1 MTEPETITEHYH
13 HDLGDGLGE
22 FAERPSFRQVSGE
35 TDEHASRDAPRE
47 SSARSVAEHV
57 SSLLLSADET
67 ARRIVEEAE
76 AKSREQLDEIDR
88 RVRWMEA
95 ETARLASWS
104 RQTEEM
110 IQALGSAVEG
120 FRNDVEGVPHRISEA
135 LSPLASH
142 VPHLV
147 HQMNELMGALTPPPS
162 PSPGESGAS
171 QADASFVEGWHD
183 LNQES
188 H

>member
-13 HDLGDGLGE
+13 HDLGDGLAE
-22 FAERPSFRQVSGE
+22 FADRAAFGQISGQPN
-35 TDEHASRDAPRE
+35 EHASTEAPRE

-57 SSLLLSADET
+57 SSLLLSADQT

-76 AKSREQLDEIDR
+76 AKSRDQLAEIDR

-120 FRNDVEGVPHRISEA
+120 FRNDVEGVPQRISEA

-147 HQMNELMGALTPPPS
+147 RQMNELMGALSPPPA
-162 PSPGESGAS
+162 PGDSGEGHP
-171 QADASFVEGWHD
+171 DASFVEGWHD
-183 LNQES
+183 LNEES

>member
-22 FAERPSFRQVSGE
+22 FAGRPSFAQASGQPE
-35 TDEHASRDAPRE
+35 EHAVREAPRE

-76 AKSREQLDEIDR
+76 AKSKDQLDEIDR

-110 IQALGSAVEG
+110 IQSLGSAVEG
-120 FRNDVEGVPHRISEA
+120 FRNDVEGVPQRISEA

-147 HQMNELMGALTPPPS
+147 SQMNELMGALSPPPA
-162 PSPGESGAS
+162 PAPGGS
-171 QADASFVEGWHD
+171 ADHPADENWVGGWDDRNDEH
-183 LNQES
+183 

>member
-13 HDLGDGLGE
+13 HDLAGGHEE
-22 FAERPSFRQVSGE
+22 FAGPHAPNGAPTRPGEYAGRDSQRDVS
-35 TDEHASRDAPRE
+35 AQ
-47 SSARSVAEHV
+47 SVAEHV
-57 SSLLLSADET
+57 SSLLLSAEGT

-76 AKSREQLDEIDR
+76 AKASDQLAEIDR

-95 ETARLASWS
+95 ESARLASWS

-120 FRNDVEGVPHRISEA
+120 FRNDVEAVPHRISEA

-147 HQMNELMGALTPPPS
+147 RQMNELMGALSPPP
-162 PSPGESGAS
+162 PPGDSSEGP
-171 QADASFVEGWHD
+171 ADPSFVEGWHD
-183 LNQES
+183 LNEES

>member
-13 HDLGDGLGE
+13 HDTADGLGD
-22 FAERPSFRQVSGE
+22 FAAWQSPEDTSAHHGERAVGE
-35 TDEHASRDAPRE
+35 PPRE

-76 AKSREQLDEIDR
+76 AKSKDQLAEIDR

-120 FRNDVEGVPHRISEA
+120 FRNDVEGVPQRISEA

-147 HQMNELMGALTPPPS
+147 RQMNELMGALSPPPV
-162 PSPGESGAS
+162 PGAS
-171 QADASFVEGWHD
+171 EERPAEENWAAGWDDRH
-183 LNQES
+183 NEP

>member
-1 MTEPETITEHYH
+1 MTEPDTITEHFH
-13 HDLGDGLGE
+13 HDAAEGPGDY
-22 FAERPSFRQVSGE
+22 AERQSPEVSDQSGAFE
-35 TDEHASRDAPRE
+35 GSQ
-47 SSARSVAEHV
+47 SAGTLSAQSVAEHV
-57 SSLLLSADET
+57 SSLLLSADGT

-76 AKSREQLDEIDR
+76 AKARDQLAEIDR

-110 IQALGSAVEG
+110 IQALGSAVDG
-120 FRNDVEGVPHRISEA
+120 FRNDVEAVPQRISEA

-147 HQMNELMGALTPPPS
+147 RQMNELLGALTPPPS
-162 PSPGESGAS
+162 TGGSPEVPAEAS
-171 QADASFVEGWHD
+171 WVAGWDDRDDETH
-183 LNQES
+183 
-188 H
+188 